1 MKSKLAVFLIFGF
14 IIQDIINVILN
25 FGFYNKENGFKFNI
39 TTLRNNLLLINGY
52 HWTSSPFDFIVF
64 AIMRCCLLVYGFIFY
79 TRNIVLNHGTFIYS
93 LNFISFSYS
102 LIKFEAFADDSVKL
116 HYTLGPY
123 FNIIWN
129 FIAWIFVT
137 SAWVLFLHRRELPSF
152 IEEIVKKVDK
162 AFGRDESDNERLLE
176 NPETQQENNNDEV
189 KLKRLS
195 TYETAW
201 RLVIYCNKF
210 KFWFTIGFLFL
221 IVYSVARIFIPYF
234 TGTLIADIVNKKGT
248 AAVVKAILL
257 TALFSVVAS
266 IFGGMRGGCFDWST
280 ALIQKQVRDDLFR
293 SLVQQEISF
302 FDDAQTGEI
311 ASRLTSDC
319 EVMSSVISTN
329 FNVFLRSLVM
339 MIGSFIFMFAM
350 SWRLAL
356 VTFIL
361 IPLIGFVTKVYGSY
375 YDKLAEECQNTI
387 AEGNKKA
394 EEVLSTMRTVRSFA
408 CETKESDTFESH
420 LFNTLTV
427 LRKRAWGYF
436 GYTVITEMCE
446 NIILIGIL
454 SFGGYL
460 CLTNSMTTDDLIK
473 FLLYQMQLG
482 ENFYNLGWV
491 FTNMMQAVG
500 SSRKV
505 FDYILR
511 DPKIKNDG
519 ILKPLVKG
527 DIKINNVQFSYKS
540 RPDQIILQDFSLHIK
555 AGETIALVGSS
566 GNGKTTIVSL
576 LQRFYLPDK
585 GEILLDDININSI
598 SHQYYHNKIALVAQE
613 PILYSG
619 TIREN
624 ILYGYSNGTEEEM
637 IEAAKLANCHD
648 FIIQMNDGYNTTCGE
663 KGIKMSGGQKQR
675 IAIARAIVRKPVVLI
690 LDEATSALDAES
702 EHKIQ
707 EALEKCSKNMTII
720 KVAHRLNSVESADRI
735 CVVDKGVIIQE
746 GNHQQLMENKDGMYY
761 NLVQKQLLSQN
772 TTESSTDD
780 DKQLPQVVPK
790 PQSFNEGSPS
800 VQSSPW
806 LSKSP

>member
-1 MKSKLAVFLIFGF
+1 MSNKLAAILILAF
-14 IIQDIINVILN
+14 IIQDFINVIVN
-25 FGFYNKENGFKFNI
+25 FGFYDKDNPFKFNVTI
-39 TTLRNNLLLINGY
+39 LEDNLFLINHY
-52 HWTSSPFDFIVF
+52 NWLSSPFDFIF
-64 AIMRCCLLVYGFIFY
+64 FPIARSLLLIYGFVFY
-79 TRNIVLNHGTFIYS
+79 LRNVTLNYGMFIYS

-102 LIKFEAFADDSVKL
+102 LIKFEAFADRSVNL
-116 HYTLGPY
+116 HLTLGPY
-123 FNIIWN
+123 LNVLWNI
-129 FIAWIFVT
+129 FAWLLVT
-137 SAWVLFLHRRELPSF
+137 CIWVLFLHKNKLPIF
-152 IEEIVKKVDK
+152 IEKIVNRIKKV
-162 AFGRDESDNERLLE
+162 FGKNDSTDSERLLE
-176 NPETQQENNNDEV
+176 NAENGGENIDSESNERGE
-189 KLKRLS
+189 RLS
-195 TYETAW
+195 AYETAW
-201 RLVIYCNKF
+201 RLIRYCNKF
-210 KFWFTIGFLFL
+210 KIWFTLGFFFL
-221 IVYSVARIFIPYF
+221 TIYSVARIFIPYF
-234 TGTLIADIVNKKGT
+234 TGTLIADIVNKKGIH
-248 AAVVKAILL
+248 AVIRAILL
-257 TALFSVVAS
+257 TGLFSIVAS
-266 IFGGMRGGCFDWST
+266 IFGGMRGGCFDWATS
-280 ALIQKQVRDDLFR
+280 LIQKQVRDDLFR
-293 SLVQQEISF
+293 SLVQQEIAF

-361 IPLIGFVTKVYGSY
+361 IPLVGFVTKVYGAY
-375 YDKLAEECQNTI
+375 YDKLAEDCQNTI

-408 CETKESDTFESH
+408 SEMKECASFEVH
-420 LFNTLTV
+420 LFNTLTI
-427 LRKRAWGYF
+427 LKKRSWAYF
-436 GYTVITEMCE
+436 GYTIITEMCE

-460 CLTNSMTTDDLIK
+460 CLTDSMTTDDLIK

-511 DPKIKNDG
+511 NPKINNDG
-519 ILKPLVKG
+519 TLKPAIKG
-527 DIKINNVQFSYKS
+527 DIKIKNVFFNYPS
-540 RPDQIILQDFSLHIK
+540 RPNQKILQDFSLHIK
-555 AGETIALVGSS
+555 AGETVALVGSS

-576 LQRFYLPDK
+576 LQRFYLPEK
-585 GEILLDDININSI
+585 GEILLDDININLI
-598 SHQYYHNKIALVAQE
+598 SHQYYHQKIALVAQE

-624 ILYGYSNGTEEEM
+624 ILYSYDDGTEEEM

-648 FIIQMNDGYNTTCGE
+648 FIMEMSDGYNTTCGE

-675 IAIARAIVRKPVVLI
+675 IAIARALVRKPAVLI

-707 EALEKCSKNMTII
+707 EALDKCSKNITII
-720 KVAHRLNSVESADRI
+720 KVAHRLNSVENADRI

-746 GNHQQLMENKDGMYY
+746 GNHQKLMENKDGMYY
-761 NLVQKQLLSQN
+761 NLVQKQLLSQKSKD
-772 TTESSTDD
+772 SS
-780 DKQLPQVVPK
+780 V
-790 PQSFNEGSPS
+790 EGDEKAS
-800 VQSSPW
+800 QGEGTSS
-806 LSKSP
+806 LTNNI